1 MNILG
6 NTGALGKDLFDLGR
20 PYTHT
25 KVHFGG
31 EQYWVEYNPTPMPY
45 GATLV
50 LLLQYDAGEYLRCVE
65 ELKSAIIEKDRCAVL
80 ERFMRVVTGFM
91 KLPFYRMYVQD
102 YGSLEP
108 AILKTLLNAPNELCL
123 ADDVIADDG
132 TIMNKYYWAAE
143 DIQMIQERYSW
154 FLDELFEH
162 QEPEKKKGQRKF
174 PLAAQ
179 VVKQAL
185 EPYVSGRSLGADS
198 NVDAPQANVQY
209 MIYEPMAGEAQV
221 VEKMY
226 FDRLADFIYVEFMKG
241 IQKGYIPKRCR
252 NCSRWFLQTPGP
264 TFSYCSEVAPGETER
279 TCRDIGAAA
288 SFGAKV
294 KNNEV
299 WQIHQ
304 RAYKKYYARVLKKT
318 MTKVEFEV
326 WAREAERLR
335 DTALAVYEKA
345 DTLARKE
352 IAKKLSQEL
361 NRP

>member
-1 MNILG
+1 M
-6 NTGALGKDLFDLGR
+6 
-20 PYTHT
+20 
-25 KVHFGG
+25 
-31 EQYWVEYNPTPMPY
+31 
-45 GATLV
+45 
-50 LLLQYDAGEYLRCVE
+50 
-65 ELKSAIIEKDRCAVL
+65 
-80 ERFMRVVTGFM
+80 
-91 KLPFYRMYVQD
+91 
-102 YGSLEP
+102 
-108 AILKTLLNAPNELCL
+108 
-123 ADDVIADDG
+123 
-132 TIMNKYYWAAE
+132 
-143 DIQMIQERYSW
+143 
-154 FLDELFEH
+154 
-162 QEPEKKKGQRKF
+162 
-174 PLAAQ
+174 
-179 VVKQAL
+179 
-185 EPYVSGRSLGADS
+185 
-198 NVDAPQANVQY
+198 DAPQTNVQY

-226 FDRLADFIYVEFMKG
+226 FDRIADFIYVEFMKG

-252 NCSRWFLQTPGP
+252 NCGRWFLQTPGP
-264 TFSYCSEVAPGETER
+264 TFSYCSEIAPGETER